1 MTNRYAKN
9 LFIRQSFGWK
19 YQLIIT
25 GREKVN
31 TEHLKN
37 SKAFID
43 YSQTNDHV
51 YENLED
57 YMEYNKK
64 LSAKVTE
71 LFL

>member
-1 MTNRYAKN
+1 M
-9 LFIRQSFGWK
+9 
-19 YQLIIT
+19 IIT

-57 YMEYNKK
+57 YMEYNKQ